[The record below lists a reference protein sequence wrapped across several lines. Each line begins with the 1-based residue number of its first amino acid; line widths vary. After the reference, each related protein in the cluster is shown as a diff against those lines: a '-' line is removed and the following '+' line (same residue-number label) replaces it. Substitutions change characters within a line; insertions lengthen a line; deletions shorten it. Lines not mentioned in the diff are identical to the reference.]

1 MTCQGQSTAE
11 GEHGAQSLREV
22 PAPLGQPEQPWGGLP
37 GAEAVMAELSSSTQ
51 QRQQEMESCQSQ
63 GQRQA
68 EVPEPQQREPQACQA
83 TEQQELE
90 PAHVLASLQAL
101 QLDLDFCRG
110 RNCKRLVQLQQQEC
124 VVEQKHQDLV
134 FLMQHYQEVIGKGQ
148 KDEAVQT
155 EVTYAGCR
163 DNADTSHGLPK
174 EHVEL
179 LKQVVVEAEA
189 KHCRQSR
196 TAEMLR
202 CRAQDTLRA
211 EQSTAKEAQ
220 AAAQQPPA
228 WSQQQCAEEQSCP
241 SPGKGTQREA
251 GRRAEQELQAL
262 QEQAASSEAELT
274 QSRALAA
281 WLQTQLS
288 QWQWKQQVTLEL
300 ATQHMH
306 ATARAKEKLQKS
318 QEQLHALREQLRVRE
333 DQSQGLQHGLA
344 QLQEELGA
352 TRAREQRSLQQLS
365 GAKETIRDLQ
375 QVVASSRK
383 HKAELLQQVQ
393 DVATLQAELAQ
404 AQQKKAKQEEKIAAY
419 KEQMQQLHLELR
431 KLQEAQ
437 EQSKQKAHCLQQRLQ
452 ELSSQAQRWQQ
463 LHQDSQQALAL
474 REEELVVCKV
484 ELAFLKEELSKA
496 MEQVQDRNMQHHSSR
511 TGGVQAEPLTPED
524 KPWPTGTAEVERTCQ
539 GTAHCRAQANTGG
552 DCGSVVT
559 LHTSHTLG
567 WSNSSRPH
575 QERELVLVNISQC
588 AKEQMQS
595 SEKRGHKTQQQINHV
610 AELTGNKEHLQDTLG
625 SLQVENKYL
634 RVRTHEQHHKGEQM
648 KVSKIPDTAWPRT
661 VLSRPSLVYRD
672 SWASVA
678 CPEHRSRTNCLCSI
692 PGQVWAKHRLSLPSK
707 PV

>member
-1 MTCQGQSTAE
+1 MTCQGWSTAE
-11 GEHGAQSLREV
+11 GERGTQSLREV

-37 GAEAVMAELSSSTQ
+37 GAEAAMAELSSSTQ
-51 QRQQEMESCQSQ
+51 QCQQEMESCQSQ
-63 GQRQA
+63 GQREA

-101 QLDLDFCRG
+101 QLDLDICRG

-179 LKQVVVEAEA
+179 LEQVVVEAEA
-189 KHCRQSR
+189 KHRRQKR
-196 TAEMLR
+196 TAEMPR
-202 CRAQDTLRA
+202 CRAQDTLQA

-228 WSQQQCAEEQSCP
+228 WSQQQRAEEQSCP
-241 SPGKGTQREA
+241 SPGKGTQHEA
-251 GRRAEQELQAL
+251 GRRAEEELRAL
-262 QEQAASSEAELT
+262 QEQAASREAELAH
-274 QSRALAA
+274 SRALAA
-281 WLQTQLS
+281 WLQTELS
-288 QWQWKQQVTLEL
+288 QWQWKQQATLEQ

-333 DQSQGLQHGLA
+333 DRSQGLEHSLA

-365 GAKETIRDLQ
+365 EAKETIQDLQ

-383 HKAELLQQVQ
+383 HEAELLQQVQ

-431 KLQEAQ
+431 NLQEAQ
-437 EQSKQKAHCLQQRLQ
+437 EQSKQKAHSLQQRLQ

-496 MEQVQDRNMQHHSSR
+496 MEQV
-511 TGGVQAEPLTPED
+511 
-524 KPWPTGTAEVERTCQ
+524 
-539 GTAHCRAQANTGG
+539 
-552 DCGSVVT
+552 VT

-575 QERELVLVNISQC
+575 QERELVLVNISQY

-595 SEKRGHKTQQQINHV
+595 SEKRGQKTQQQINHV
-610 AELTGNKEHLQDTLG
+610 AELTGNKEHLQDTL
-625 SLQVENKYL
+625 STLQVENKYL

-661 VLSRPSLVYRD
+661 VLSRPSLVYWD
-672 SWASVA
+672 SWAPVT

-692 PGQVWAKHRLSLPSK
+692 PGQVLAKHMLSLPSK

>member
-1 MTCQGQSTAE
+1 MRLVLVPGIVPRIGQGWAAPGQSVMTCQGWSTAE
-11 GEHGAQSLREV
+11 GECGTQSLREV

-37 GAEAVMAELSSSTQ
+37 GAEAAMAELSSSTQ
-51 QRQQEMESCQSQ
+51 QCQQEMESCQSQ
-63 GQRQA
+63 GQREA

-101 QLDLDFCRG
+101 QLDLDICRG

-179 LKQVVVEAEA
+179 LEQVVVEAEA
-189 KHCRQSR
+189 KHRRQKR
-196 TAEMLR
+196 TAEMPR
-202 CRAQDTLRA
+202 CRAQDTLQA

-228 WSQQQCAEEQSCP
+228 WSQQQRAEEQSCP
-241 SPGKGTQREA
+241 SPGKGTQHEA
-251 GRRAEQELQAL
+251 GRRAEEELRAL
-262 QEQAASSEAELT
+262 QEQAASREAELAH
-274 QSRALAA
+274 SRALAA
-281 WLQTQLS
+281 WLQTELS
-288 QWQWKQQVTLEL
+288 QWQWKQQATLEQ

-333 DQSQGLQHGLA
+333 DRSQGLEHSLA

-365 GAKETIRDLQ
+365 EAKETIQDLQ

-383 HKAELLQQVQ
+383 HEAELLQQVQ

-431 KLQEAQ
+431 NLQEAQ
-437 EQSKQKAHCLQQRLQ
+437 EQSKQKAHSLQQRLQ

-496 MEQVQDRNMQHHSSR
+496 MEQV
-511 TGGVQAEPLTPED
+511 
-524 KPWPTGTAEVERTCQ
+524 
-539 GTAHCRAQANTGG
+539 
-552 DCGSVVT
+552 VT

-575 QERELVLVNISQC
+575 QERELVLVNISQY

-595 SEKRGHKTQQQINHV
+595 SEKRGQKTQQQINHV
-610 AELTGNKEHLQDTLG
+610 AELTGNKEHLQDTL
-625 SLQVENKYL
+625 STLQVENKYL

-648 KVSKIPDTAWPRT
+648 KAVQGSNLTARAMHNSAGLPLPRT
-661 VLSRPSLVYRD
+661 QLQD
-672 SWASVA
+672 
-678 CPEHRSRTNCLCSI
+678 E
-692 PGQVWAKHRLSLPSK
+692 K
-707 PV
+707 

>member
-1 MTCQGQSTAE
+1 MMTCQGRSTAE
-11 GEHGAQSLREV
+11 GEHGTQRLREV
-22 PAPLGQPEQPWGGLP
+22 PAPLGQPERPWGGLP
-37 GAEAVMAELSSSTQ
+37 GAEAAMAELSSSTR
-51 QRQQEMESCQSQ
+51 QRQQEMERCQAQ

-68 EVPEPQQREPQACQA
+68 EVPEPRQGEPQACQD

-155 EVTYAGCR
+155 EVTYAGSH
-163 DNADTSHGLPK
+163 DNADTSRGLPK
-174 EHVEL
+174 GHAEL
-179 LKQVVVEAEA
+179 LEQVVLEAEA
-189 KHCRQSR
+189 KHCRQKR
-196 TAEMLR
+196 TAETLQ
-202 CRAQDTLRA
+202 CWAQDTLRA
-211 EQSTAKEAQ
+211 EHSAAKEAQ
-220 AAAQQPPA
+220 N
-228 WSQQQCAEEQSCP
+228 QQQRAEEQSCP

-251 GRRAEQELQAL
+251 GRRAEDELRAL
-262 QEQAASSEAELT
+262 QEQAASSEAELA

-281 WLQTQLS
+281 WLQTELS
-288 QWQWKQQVTLEL
+288 QWQWKQQVTLEQ

-306 ATARAKEKLQKS
+306 ATARAKEKLQRS
-318 QEQLHALREQLRVRE
+318 QEQLHALREQLRVQE
-333 DQSQGLQHGLA
+333 DQSQGLQRSLA

-352 TRAREQRSLQQLS
+352 TRAREQQGLQQLS
-365 GAKETIRDLQ
+365 GAKETIQDLQ
-375 QVVASSRK
+375 QEVASSRK
-383 HKAELLQQVQ
+383 HEAELLRQVQ

-437 EQSKQKAHCLQQRLQ
+437 EQSKQQAHSLQQRLQ
-452 ELSSQAQRWQQ
+452 ELSSQAQHWQQ

-474 REEELVVCKV
+474 REEELVVYKV
-484 ELAFLKEELSKA
+484 EMAFLKEELSKA
-496 MEQVQDRNMQHHSSR
+496 MEQLQDRTAQHHSSR
-511 TGGVQAEPLTPED
+511 TAGVQAEPLTPENR
-524 KPWPTGTAEVERTCQ
+524 PWPTGTAEVERTCQ
-539 GTAHCRAQANTGG
+539 GMAHCRAQANAGG
-552 DCGSVVT
+552 SCGSVVT
-559 LHTSHTLG
+559 LRTSHTLG

-575 QERELVLVNISQC
+575 QERELLLVNISQR

-595 SEKRGHKTQQQINHV
+595 SEKRGQKTQQQINHA

-648 KVSKIPDTAWPRT
+648 KGSNLTTGATHNSAGLPLPRT
-661 VLSRPSLVYRD
+661 QLQD
-672 SWASVA
+672 
-678 CPEHRSRTNCLCSI
+678 E
-692 PGQVWAKHRLSLPSK
+692 K
-707 PV
+707 

>member
-1 MTCQGQSTAE
+1 MTCQGWSTAE
-11 GEHGAQSLREV
+11 GERGTQSLREV

-37 GAEAVMAELSSSTQ
+37 GAEAAMAELSSSTQ
-51 QRQQEMESCQSQ
+51 QCQQEMESCQSQ
-63 GQRQA
+63 GQREA

-101 QLDLDFCRG
+101 QLDLDICRG

-179 LKQVVVEAEA
+179 LEQVVVEAEA
-189 KHCRQSR
+189 KHRRQKR
-196 TAEMLR
+196 TAEMPR
-202 CRAQDTLRA
+202 CRAQDTLQA

-228 WSQQQCAEEQSCP
+228 WSQQQRAEEQLCP
-241 SPGKGTQREA
+241 SPGKGTQHEA
-251 GRRAEQELQAL
+251 GRRAEEELRAL
-262 QEQAASSEAELT
+262 QEQAASREAELAH
-274 QSRALAA
+274 SRALAA
-281 WLQTQLS
+281 WLQTELS
-288 QWQWKQQVTLEL
+288 QWQWKQQATLEQ

-333 DQSQGLQHGLA
+333 DRSQGLEHSLA

-365 GAKETIRDLQ
+365 EAKETIQDLQ

-383 HKAELLQQVQ
+383 HEAELLQQVQ

-431 KLQEAQ
+431 NLQEAQ
-437 EQSKQKAHCLQQRLQ
+437 EQSKQKAHSLQQRLQ

-496 MEQVQDRNMQHHSSR
+496 MEQV
-511 TGGVQAEPLTPED
+511 
-524 KPWPTGTAEVERTCQ
+524 
-539 GTAHCRAQANTGG
+539 
-552 DCGSVVT
+552 VT

-575 QERELVLVNISQC
+575 QERELVLVNISQY

-595 SEKRGHKTQQQINHV
+595 SEKRGQKTQQQINHV
-610 AELTGNKEHLQDTLG
+610 AELTGNKEHLQDTL
-625 SLQVENKYL
+625 STLQVENKYL

-661 VLSRPSLVYRD
+661 VLSRPSLVYWD
-672 SWASVA
+672 SWAPVT

-692 PGQVWAKHRLSLPSK
+692 PGQVLAKHMLSLPSK